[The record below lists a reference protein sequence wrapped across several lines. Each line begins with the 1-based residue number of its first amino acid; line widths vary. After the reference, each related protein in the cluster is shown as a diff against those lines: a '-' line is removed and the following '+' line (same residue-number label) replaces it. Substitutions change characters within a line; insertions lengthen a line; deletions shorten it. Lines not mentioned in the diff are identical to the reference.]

1 MIKYFLKKVSEI
13 DFVCYSIFPKFSKRY
28 IQEKYL
34 KRMFNK
40 LKIALME
47 RRDLF
52 YKSVFTIKFDYEER
66 EQKGIE
72 CYRSGVLGLSN
83 A

>member
-1 MIKYFLKKVSEI
+1 
-13 DFVCYSIFPKFSKRY
+13 
-28 IQEKYL
+28 
-34 KRMFNK
+34 
-40 LKIALME
+40 ME

-83 A
+83 AQDKSLIKVFQDDDDVNNTKILSQFKKDWNYFKNKSVFKI